1 MAPFFLEKSMKFQYI
16 TDGDECPESIVFMGK
31 IKFTLN
37 GDSVEVT
44 DEFMIKK
51 LLGNS
56 SFKVIKEESKTLKL
70 KTHRH

>member
-1 MAPFFLEKSMKFQYI
+1 MKFQYI
-16 TDGDECPESIVFMGK
+16 ADGAESPENIVFMGQ
-31 IKFTLN
+31 IEFTLN
-37 GDSVEVT
+37 GDAVEVT
-44 DEFMIKK
+44 DELMIKK

>member
-1 MAPFFLEKSMKFQYI
+1 MKFQYI
-16 TDGDECPESIVFMGK
+16 PEGAQPPENIVFMGQ
-31 IKFTLN
+31 IEFTLN

-44 DEFMIKK
+44 DERMIKK

-70 KTHRH
+70 KTRRH